1 MRGIGHGVNRSWEDR
16 KRGRWEAGRLKA
28 ESSKVKVKRIETEKL
43 RGLEDE
49 KISHRHTRTHADLK
63 ERKAEGIETE

>member
-1 MRGIGHGVNRSWEDR
+1 MGQIEDR
-16 KRGRWEAGRLKA
+16 ALGSREAEGSRLKA
-28 ESSKVKVKRIETEKL
+28 ESSKLKVKGIETEKL
-43 RGLEDE
+43 RGLEDG